1 LDECSSYIEK
11 KNEAKR
17 SSGYKMNLTVDTA
30 LSDESL
36 DEIGT
41 DLSLIMEMNL

>member
-1 LDECSSYIEK
+1 MD
-11 KNEAKR
+11 
-17 SSGYKMNLTVDTA
+17 LTVDTA
-30 LSDESL
+30 LSGDNL